1 MQRPSERADALSD
14 EQPTV
19 ETSPLPAAPPDTA
32 AVAAAW
38 PAEAPLRRGVLGRL
52 AALVGR
58 LLAPRF
64 DAQRQFNAIQARLDG
79 ELIEYLH
86 ARLAATH
93 RHYDRLLTEQGRRLD
108 EVDERHRQLEREL
121 VAHVHDLV
129 ARIDLV
135 LSEANR
141 EKLALAFALEET
153 RARLALLEQ
162 ALRREG

>member
-1 MQRPSERADALSD
+1 MSD
-14 EQPTV
+14 EQPTR
-19 ETSPLPAAPPDTA
+19 ETSRLPAPPDTA
-32 AVAAAW
+32 AVVAAC
-38 PAEAPLRRGVLGRL
+38 PAEAPPRGGPLRLL
-52 AALVGR
+52 AALVQR
-58 LLAPRF
+58 LLGRRLE
-64 DAQRQFNAIQARLDG
+64 AQRRFNAAQARLDQ

-93 RHYDRLLTEQGRRLD
+93 SHYDRLLTEQGRRLD
-108 EVDERHRQLEREL
+108 DVDERHRQLEREL
-121 VAHVHDLV
+121 VTHVHDLV

-153 RARLALLEQ
+153 RSRLAQLEQ

>member
-1 MQRPSERADALSD
+1 MSD
-14 EQPTV
+14 EQPTA
-19 ETSPLPAAPPDTA
+19 ETNPLPTPPDTA

-38 PAEAPLRRGVLGRL
+38 PAEAPSRRGLFGRL
-52 AALVGR
+52 AGLVER
-58 LLAPRF
+58 LLAPRLE
-64 DAQRQFNAIQARLDG
+64 AQRRFNAAQERLDQ
-79 ELIEYLH
+79 ELIQYLH

-93 RHYDRLLTEQGRRLD
+93 SHYDRLLTEQGRRLD
-108 EVDERHRQLEREL
+108 DVDERHRQLEREL
-121 VAHVHDLV
+121 VTHVHDLV

-153 RARLALLEQ
+153 RARLARLEQ